1 MIYDR
6 KMMIGYYWLS
16 KFSLKEFFFLSAA
29 KRIFNLVASGEN
41 IFEPTSKTQKTWL
54 RIVQKYTTENTNATP
69 CTYSGKLQFANTHCG
84 NVFIIGSR
92 KFSQIFG
99 EKKTD
104 FRGFL
109 ELYTSLILI
118 FKLSQFTGRIELWKW
133 QGKEKA
139 IKCHQNI
146 TTESYLGEVSFC
158 WFKFSHSKTLGCLI

>member
-54 RIVQKYTTENTNATP
+54 RIVQKYTTENTIATP

-84 NVFIIGSR
+84 NVFIISFR
-92 KFSQIFG
+92 KFSQNFFG
-99 EKKTD
+99 KKNRILGEGFSRIVHKSD
-104 FRGFL
+104 FL
-109 ELYTSLILI
+109 L
-118 FKLSQFTGRIELWKW
+118 KLSQFTGRIELWKW
-133 QGKEKA
+133 QGKDRV

-146 TTESYLGEVSFC
+146 TIESYLGEVSFC
-158 WFKFSHSKTLGCLI
+158 WFKFTHS